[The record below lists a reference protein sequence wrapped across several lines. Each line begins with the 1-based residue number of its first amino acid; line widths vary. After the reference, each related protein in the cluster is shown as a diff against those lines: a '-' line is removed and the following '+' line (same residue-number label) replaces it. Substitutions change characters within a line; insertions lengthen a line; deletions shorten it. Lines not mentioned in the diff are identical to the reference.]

1 VFGFFWAA
9 AWPALAWIGLID
21 EAGWLTAARVL
32 DAPMAAVLATPG
44 FVEVAASVTLGP
56 AGLDAEAC

>member
-1 VFGFFWAA
+1 VFGLFWAA
-9 AWPALAWIGLID
+9 ASPALDWIGLID
-21 EAGWLTAARVL
+21 EDGWLTAARVL
-32 DAPMAAVLATPG
+32 DAATAAVLATPG